1 MNAVKRLIGAI
12 DRWQQHNRIAGPAYA
27 VIKKFGDD
35 QANLYV
41 VALGWYG
48 FTAIYPLLLLVV
60 TAFGYIGEASLGT
73 GIVNTLRQ
81 FPVIGAQFK
90 AGPGGSNL
98 HGSAL
103 GLAVGLIGLLYGAQ
117 GVTETAQQAMA
128 QVWNVPQYQLP
139 GFLARLARSLL
150 GLSIIGAAFL
160 INALVGGIAAA
171 SGQTLILRLVLL
183 AGLVAVNIASYAAA
197 FWVLTPKAAQDRRF
211 LPGAI
216 VAGIGFTVLTT
227 LGTGLVQHQLK
238 HANDT
243 YGAFASVIGVVT
255 YLLLLAKLT
264 MYAAELDPVLVRRLW
279 PRALPTAPPTAAD
292 DQVLR
297 DRAHQEQRRP
307 DETIGVGFE
316 PGAVDDAAR
325 DARAAT
331 GQEQA
336 GTARTPK
343 KPTGED
349 PAGAGYEPG
358 PVGSAARDAWAARV
372 RQIDRT
378 DWSPRVEQR
387 RGRES
392 WRSI

>member
-1 MNAVKRLIGAI
+1 MNALKRLIGAI

-27 VIKKFGDD
+27 VVKKFGDD
-35 QANLYV
+35 QANLFV

-48 FTAIYPLLLLVV
+48 FTAIYPLLLVVV
-60 TAFGYIGEASLGT
+60 TVFGYIGAASLGT

-81 FPVIGAQFK
+81 FPVIGTQFK
-90 AGPGGSNL
+90 AGQGGSNL

-128 QVWNVPQYQLP
+128 QVWNVPHYQLP
-139 GFLARLARSLL
+139 GFLARLGRSLS
-150 GLSIIGAAFL
+150 GLLIIGSAFL

-171 SGQTLILRLVLL
+171 SGQSLLLRVVLL
-183 AGLVAVNIASYAAA
+183 AAMVVGNIALYDTA
-197 FWVLTPKAAQDRRF
+197 FWVLTPKAAKHRRF

-255 YLLLLAKLT
+255 YLLLLSKLT
-264 MYAAELDPVLVRRLW
+264 MYAAELNPVLARHLW

-292 DQVLR
+292 NQVLR
-297 DRAHQEQRRP
+297 DRAHQERRRQ
-307 DETIGVGFE
+307 DERIGVGFE
-316 PGAVDDAAR
+316 PDPVASATR
-325 DARAAT
+325 DARAD
-331 GQEQA
+331 G
-336 GTARTPK
+336 GRNN
-343 KPTGED
+343 D
-349 PAGAGYEPG
+349 RR
-358 PVGSAARDAWAARV
+358 PVARV
-372 RQIDRT
+372 AT
-378 DWSPRVEQR
+378 PRVEEP
-387 RGRES
+387 RGQES
-392 WRSI
+392 WRST